1 MEGPD
6 TKKANKEY
14 ILKNKKKRTLER
26 KRGKEK
32 KKPNYKMKWLELN
45 PDELPR
51 YPQLIHRQQK
61 STQPP
66 PHCEFSLSST

>member
-32 KKPNYKMKWLELN
+32 KSQTTKLN
-45 PDELPR
+45 G
-51 YPQLIHRQQK
+51 
-61 STQPP
+61 SN
-66 PHCEFSLSST
+66 

>member
-26 KRGKEK
+26 KRGKRK
-32 KKPNYKMKWLELN
+32 KKAKLQNEMARIES
-45 PDELPR
+45 R
-51 YPQLIHRQQK
+51 
-61 STQPP
+61 
-66 PHCEFSLSST
+66 